1 MILSEMDR
9 KIFKASI
16 IILKWSLNV
25 FKNFENYLRVVL
37 AKSTKDKNINTV
49 GKPVG
54 HVYQTRS

>member
-1 MILSEMDR
+1 MDR